1 MNAPR
6 SLLFVPATSERKVEK
21 AFAGDAEGVILD
33 LEDAIAVTQK
43 AAARDSLAA
52 TLAAVRGRKPA
63 YVRVNAVST
72 AYCFRDLMALPLRD
86 LAGILLPK
94 VESAQ
99 EAWAVDWTLAQL
111 EAEQGVASRS
121 VPVIAMI
128 ETARGL
134 TRIDAIAA
142 ATPRVT
148 RLAWGAVDFAHDTDS
163 ELGDREV
170 TAQAHFALVRAS
182 RSAGLDAPIDA
193 PGIDFSDLTRLR
205 ADTQRARAMGFG
217 GKLCIHPA
225 QVAIV
230 HEVFRPTA
238 DEIARAQRIVA
249 AFDSAEA
256 AGSAAIAVD
265 GQMID
270 YPVVHRARRVLAA
283 AVDMKEA
290 KAC

>member
-1 MNAPR
+1 MNVPR

-21 AFAGDAEGVILD
+21 AFGGEADGVILD
-33 LEDAIAVTQK
+33 LEDAIAVSQK
-43 AAARDSLAA
+43 AVARDTLTA
-52 TLAAVRGRKPA
+52 TLAAMRGRKPA
-63 YVRVNAVST
+63 YVRVNAAST
-72 AYCFRDLMALPLRD
+72 PYCLRDLEALPLRE

-94 VESAQ
+94 VESGE
-99 EAWAVDWTLAQL
+99 EAWAVDWTLSQL
-111 EAEQGVASRS
+111 EALQGLAPRS

-134 TRIDAIAA
+134 TRIDAIAG

-163 ELGDREV
+163 ALGNRDV
-170 TAQAHFALVRAS
+170 TAHAHFALVRAS
-182 RSAGLDAPIDA
+182 RNAGLEAPVDA
-193 PGIDFSDLTRLR
+193 PGIDFSDMERLR
-205 ADTQRARAMGFG
+205 ADAQRARAMGFG

-225 QVAIV
+225 QLAIV
-230 HEVFRPTA
+230 HEVFRPSA

-249 AFDSAEA
+249 AFEAAEA
-256 AGSAAIAVD
+256 AGSAAIAID

-283 AVDMKEA
+283 AANIEEA
-290 KAC
+290 